1 MPAIRSVV
9 VVDLSAAVTPHGVM
23 DPAAAA
29 RLASHAVGVT
39 GLVDLVIGDA
49 FGVPGLGIH
58 EVART
63 LRHAS
68 GIEVRGANP
77 AAVSTFSRWLEA
89 IYKDPPKDWADDDA
103 RRWP

>member
-23 DPAAAA
+23 DPAEAA

-49 FGVPGLGIH
+49 FGVPGTGIH
-58 EVART
+58 EVARV

-89 IYKDPPKDWADDDA
+89 IYKDPPKDWADADA

>member
-1 MPAIRSVV
+1 MPSVRSVT

-29 RLASHAVGVT
+29 RLASHAAGVT

-49 FGVPGLGIH
+49 FGVPGTGIH
-58 EVART
+58 ELARV

-68 GIEVRGANP
+68 GIEVRGTNP
-77 AAVSTFSRWLEA
+77 AAVSTFTRWLES
-89 IYKDPPKDWADDDA
+89 IFRNPPEDWAE
-103 RRWP
+103 R